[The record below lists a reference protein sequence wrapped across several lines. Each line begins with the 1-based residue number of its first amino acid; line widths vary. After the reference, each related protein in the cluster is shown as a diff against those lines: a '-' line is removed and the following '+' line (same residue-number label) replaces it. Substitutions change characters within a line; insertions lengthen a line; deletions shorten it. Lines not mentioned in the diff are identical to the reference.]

1 MHGVIPIPFVR
12 GGLFGLAFV
21 FCLCFPALAEENS
34 TELRGQV
41 VARNHAILSSQIGS
55 LITTIRVRE
64 GEEFKA
70 GDPLVD
76 LDCRSYQALLAQA
89 KASER
94 LAQAILENTQSL
106 AKMESASVQEVT
118 KARCEVDV
126 STQAKVLSQL
136 DVDRCTIRAPFAGT
150 VLSLDVGKGEYVTT
164 GKPLMEIVGTGDL
177 EVHFLMPSTMTGSVR
192 VGQPLEMQVYE
203 TGATIAGSIRQLA
216 PVADPLNRTIK
227 VFGVLTT
234 VDQSVKP
241 GMSGAIRLL
250 P

>member
-1 MHGVIPIPFVR
+1 MRGVLLFPYAKASLFVLVVVC
-12 GGLFGLAFV
+12 G
-21 FCLCFPALAEENS
+21 LCFPALAEENG

-64 GEEFKA
+64 GEQFKA
-70 GDPLVD
+70 GDPLVE

-136 DVDRCTIRAPFAGT
+136 DVDRCAIRAPFAGT
-150 VLSLDVGKGEYVTT
+150 VLSLSVGKGEYVTT
-164 GKPLMEIVGTGDL
+164 GKPLMEIVGTGEL
-177 EVHFLMPSTMTGSVR
+177 EVHFLMPSTMTGQVC
-192 VGQPLEMQVYE
+192 VGQSLEMQVYE
-203 TGATIAGSIRQLA
+203 TGATIVGSVRQLA

-227 VFGVLTT
+227 VFGVLATAEQ
-234 VDQSVKP
+234 DVKP